1 MRDLKNRFTI
11 KILLGY
17 LTLGIIAAVVG
28 SFLFSEI
35 KNYSE
40 EIKPIDEQK
49 LVETGTL
56 INLLYKTDRFSRLA
70 LLTENDEDYELYNW
84 NNDSLF
90 LKIEELKLITSNVFQ
105 RKQLDSIK
113 ALLEAKNQNLE
124 QLRILR
130 LTNQKE
136 TSLDDI
142 MDEVR
147 KLEASVGFASVESM
161 VREPWK
167 LTPRERRIWQSYADY
182 LNSSKER
189 DTVTVKSKVVDS
201 MLIASRY
208 IVAEAKK
215 ENSRIRE
222 SLRQKENELIRNDLD
237 ISERLR
243 IIIAGFDAEIKKS
256 AENQAQA
263 RAEALE
269 KTGQILKFAAVL
281 GIMTV
286 LLFSYFVLAD
296 FFKAERYKKYL
307 EDSKKY
313 VESLLKS
320 REQLISTVSHDLNT
334 PLNTISGYS
343 ELLDNTALSDKQQN
357 YVNQIKTSTVFISS
371 LVNDLLDFSKL
382 EAGQIIIEKH
392 PFLLDNLIFDT
403 GEAVKQAYKKPDVAL
418 KIQIDKTI
426 ENRLFESDPLRIRQI
441 VTNLLSNAFKFTKK
455 GTVSVHVKHL
465 ETVGDTAQVQLIVE
479 DTGIGISKEKQEA
492 IFEEFRQADES
503 ILMRFGGSG
512 LGLTITKKLTELLGG
527 NIQVE
532 SEIDSGSRFIVT
544 LPLKKVNKSG
554 SKISEKTNQK
564 HIYQRGVIIDDD
576 SGMRSL
582 LKEALNQR
590 GIDCYSF
597 ESYADFKQSDKT
609 ENLKYDFILTDI
621 QMPETD
627 GFQVLEE
634 LKNKQIRSYKNQEI
648 FAMTGNQQFEKDYF
662 LKKGF
667 AAILKKPFPPT
678 ELLELLQQTYG
689 YSYEPLTESKST
701 HIKKSSDIYSLD
713 MLYSFVEEDEKV
725 KEIIQELQ
733 RQTVKDLKSLDKA
746 VKTQTLAIIQN
757 TAHRML
763 TMYRQIHAR
772 KVICILEKMENS
784 SNFEEAKNEV
794 EKLKAALKELWD
806 ELNPTTN
813 YQHTTIT

>member
-1 MRDLKNRFTI
+1 MHNLKNRFTV

-40 EIKPIDEQK
+40 EIKPIDEKK

-70 LLTENDEDYELYNW
+70 LLTENDEDYELYTL

-90 LKIEELKLITSNVFQ
+90 QKIEELKLITSNSFQ

-113 ALLEAKNQNLE
+113 SLLEAKNQNLE

-142 MDEVR
+142 MNEVR

-167 LTPRERRIWQSYADY
+167 LTSRERRIWQSYADY

-256 AENQAQA
+256 AEIQTQN

-286 LLFSYFVLAD
+286 LIFSYFVLAD
-296 FFKAERYKKYL
+296 FFKVERYKKYL

-343 ELLDNTALSDKQQN
+343 ELLDETPLSPKQQN
-357 YVNQIKTSTVFISS
+357 YVNQIKTSTVFISG

-382 EAGQIIIEKH
+382 EANQIILEKH
-392 PFLLDNLIFDT
+392 SFLLDKLIIDT
-403 GEAVKQAYKKPDVAL
+403 GEAVKQAYKKPGVDL
-418 KIQIDKTI
+418 KISIDKPI
-426 ENRLFESDPLRIRQI
+426 ENQFFESDPLRIRQI
-441 VTNLLSNAFKFTKK
+441 LNNLLSNAFKFTNTGKIFIA
-455 GTVSVHVKHL
+455 VKTL
-465 ETVGDTAQVQLIVE
+465 QTNDGISQVQIVVE
-479 DTGIGISKEKQEA
+479 DTGIGISKEKQGA
-492 IFEEFRQADES
+492 IFEEFKQADES
-503 ILMRFGGSG
+503 ILSRFGGSG
-512 LGLTITKKLTELLGG
+512 LGLTITKKLTELLKG
-527 NIQVE
+527 NIRVE
-532 SEIDSGSRFIVT
+532 SELNKGSRFIVT
-544 LPLKKVNKSG
+544 LPLRQVEKSANEISKKT
-554 SKISEKTNQK
+554 EHQT
-564 HIYQRGVIIDDD
+564 IYKKGVIIDDD

-582 LKEALNQR
+582 LVASLKKR
-590 GIDCYSF
+590 GISCYSF
-597 ESYADFKQSDKT
+597 PNYTEFKKRDET
-609 ENLKYDFILTDI
+609 EILNYDFVLTDI
-621 QMPETD
+621 QMPEID
-627 GFQVLEE
+627 GFGVLSE
-634 LKNKQIRSYKNQEI
+634 LHNNQIRSYKNQNV
-648 FAMTGNQQFEKDYF
+648 FAMTGNQQYEKAYF

-667 AAILKKPFPPT
+667 AAILKKPFPPKKLWN
-678 ELLELLQQTYG
+678 LLEELYG
-689 YSYEPLTESKST
+689 YSNESEVEID
-701 HIKKSSDIYSLD
+701 IKKTSSIYNLD
-713 MLYSFVEEDEKV
+713 LLYSFVGEDEKI
-725 KEIIQELQ
+725 KEIILELQ
-733 RQTVKDLKSLDKA
+733 HQTNSDLEFLETVWKA
-746 VKTQTLAIIQN
+746 EKFSVIQN
-757 TAHRML
+757 TVHRML
-763 TMYRQIHAR
+763 TMYRQICACE
-772 KVICILEKMENS
+772 VIPILEKIENATD
-784 SNFEEAKNEV
+784 FQEIKYD
-794 EKLKAALKELWD
+794 LQALKEALNKLWS
-806 ELNPTTN
+806 ELNFNTKEQDIPTT
-813 YQHTTIT
+813 